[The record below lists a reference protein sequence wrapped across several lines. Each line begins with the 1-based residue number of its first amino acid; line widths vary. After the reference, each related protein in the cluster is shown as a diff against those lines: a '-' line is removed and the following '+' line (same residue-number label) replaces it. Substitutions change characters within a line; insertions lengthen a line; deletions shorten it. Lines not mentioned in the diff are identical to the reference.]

1 MFPNSFGKS
10 HAGGQG
16 TAARQRQRDFLGLQ
30 PRSRSLL
37 HIRPYS
43 SHLRCGTRM
52 TIPTA
57 KDAKCFDWLIDLANA
72 APVAAVY
79 IELMPNQSPT
89 LLSRRTK
96 RKIELRQANL

>member
-1 MFPNSFGKS
+1 
-10 HAGGQG
+10 
-16 TAARQRQRDFLGLQ
+16 
-30 PRSRSLL
+30 
-37 HIRPYS
+37 
-43 SHLRCGTRM
+43 M
-52 TIPTA
+52 TILTA
-57 KDAKCFDWLIDLANA
+57 KDAKCFDWPIDLANA